1 MPEAPTVLHLRC
13 SRCDIVV
20 PLRRVFPDLR
30 GSRLSVHTKGAIDTA
45 LLEIRYYGCLIVALY
60 HRSRTHLSLD
70 KDAPE
75 TRPAQDLQAG
85 RITQIREVGG
95 LHHRYER
102 RAA

>member
-1 MPEAPTVLHLRC
+1 MPEVPRVAPLHC

-20 PLRRVFPDLR
+20 PLRRVFPDRR
-30 GSRLSVHTKGAIDTA
+30 GSRLSVHTKGAIDTT

-75 TRPAQDLQAG
+75 TRPVQALQAG
-85 RITQIREVGG
+85 KIIQIQEVGG
-95 LHHRYER
+95 LHHR
-102 RAA
+102 